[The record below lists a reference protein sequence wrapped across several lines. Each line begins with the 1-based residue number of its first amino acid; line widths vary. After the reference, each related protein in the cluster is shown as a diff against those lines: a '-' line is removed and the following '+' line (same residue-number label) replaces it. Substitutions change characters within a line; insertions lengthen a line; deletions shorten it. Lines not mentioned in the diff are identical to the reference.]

1 MKIIIIVLILLLFS
15 LNYDCWYD
23 KYMLNKMYNTKFNL
37 NYDEFKYYNS
47 LINLTVTPHSSR
59 KFISIFKNININ
71 KNDIILDIGCGNGYF
86 LLHLNKIYN
95 FKKLYGVEIDE
106 NTYNICKN
114 NIILSKSN
122 KIFIFKK
129 DAIRFVIPKDVTIIY
144 LFNPFETFNLFSSK
158 DNEIN
163 FYKILI
169 KNIKDSYFLNKR
181 NITIF
186 FMNIDKSI
194 RKLFESEFDLIIDD
208 SIFYQFQYVK
218 YSIYRLA
225 FNK

>member
-1 MKIIIIVLILLLFS
+1 MKIIIIALFLFLFS

-23 KYMLNKMYNTKFNL
+23 KYILNKMYNTKFNL

-59 KFISIFKNININ
+59 KFTSIFKNIKIN
-71 KNDIILDIGCGNGYF
+71 KDDVILDIGCGNGYF
-86 LLHLNKIYN
+86 LLYINKIYK
-95 FKKLYGVEIDE
+95 FKKLYGVEIDD

-122 KIFIFKK
+122 KIFIYKK
-129 DAIRFVIPKDVTIIY
+129 NALKYVIPKDVTIIY

-158 DNEIN
+158 EDEIN
-163 FYKILI
+163 HYKKII
-169 KNIKDSYFLNKR
+169 ANIKSSYFLNKR

-186 FMNIDKSI
+186 FMNIDKCV
-194 RKLFESEFDLIIDD
+194 RKLFESEFDLIMDD
-208 SIFYQFQYVK
+208 SIFYQFQYVR
-218 YSIYRLA
+218 YSIYNLA